1 MKMPSS
7 NAERKLCMDCQKVV
21 TEENETIRLKCKKH
35 FICESCCDTRDL
47 LPAFTGKIRE
57 CQSCHPDVLQAQL
70 PKLGIFV
77 DDSNLWI
84 EGKKAYAQNHGL
96 STVEDP
102 QARFDFKELMK
113 VTTGRRQLEVGARK
127 LYGSVP
133 PPADTV
139 WAKVEEQGWEVILK
153 KKSYHTGK
161 EKQIDTQLVADVVL
175 LVKET
180 RSGTVIIVSGDSDY
194 IPAIE
199 VALDH
204 GWKVEVW
211 SWEAALSAD
220 IRNHERK
227 DKGLCVKYLN
237 DHMQVVTVNRYFDP
251 TRFTEKELLSRLE
264 EAAIL
269 LTVHGKEGM
278 DLQGSKKWKKF
289 TDDLQKFT
297 KWPIAYHQVGKSQ
310 GYVEVLAIF
319 LTVLDNRP
327 DLDMCISKIKKK
339 STKKELNLTSDP
351 MQFIL
356 LYKRLGSKIEW
367 LKPLFLKCKVPD
379 VDNGD
384 DASDTQSMRSVSS
397 RSRKSSKSYKA
408 SSSVYKTVRCRYFD
422 SSSCSKGDKCNY
434 AHGEH
439 DPEAYCTRCERQGHV
454 ASDCKCAKHK
464 TLKE

>member
-1 MKMPSS
+1 MEMPSS
-7 NAERKLCMDCQKVV
+7 NAEGKLCMDCQKVV
-21 TEENETIRLKCKKH
+21 TEINETIRLKCNKH

-47 LPAFTGKIRE
+47 LPKFRRKIRE
-57 CQSCHPDVLQAQL
+57 CQSCHPDVFQAQ
-70 PKLGIFV
+70 LGIFV

-84 EGKKAYAQNHGL
+84 EGKKAYANYHGL

-113 VTTGRRQLEVGARK
+113 VTTGKGQFEVGARK

-139 WAKVEEQGWEVILK
+139 WAKVEEQGWELILK
-153 KKSYHTGK
+153 KKSHHTGK
-161 EKQIDTQLVADVVL
+161 EKQIDTQLVVDVTS

-199 VALDH
+199 VALKH

-211 SWEAALSAD
+211 SWEKALSAD
-220 IRNHERK
+220 IRHHERK
-227 DKGLCVKYLN
+227 GKGLCVKYLN

-251 TRFTEKELLSRLE
+251 TRFTEKDLLSRLND
-264 EAAIL
+264 AAIL
-269 LTVHGKEGM
+269 LTVDGKEGM

-289 TDDLQKFT
+289 TDDLQKIT
-297 KWPIAYHQVGKSQ
+297 KWPIVYHQVGKSQ

-319 LTVLDNRP
+319 LTVNDKRP
-327 DLDMCISKIKKK
+327 CLKACINEIKKTSIKKK
-339 STKKELNLTSDP
+339 LSLTSDP
-351 MQFIL
+351 ITFSRH
-356 LYKRLGSKIEW
+356 YKDLGSETQW
-367 LKPLFLKCKVPD
+367 LKPLFSKCKVPD

-384 DASDTQSMRSVSS
+384 DASDTQSVRSVSS
-397 RSRKSSKSYKA
+397 KSRNSSKPYKA
-408 SSSVYKTVRCRYFD
+408 SSIRYKTVRCRYFD

-454 ASDCKCAKHK
+454 ESDCKCAKHK
-464 TLKE
+464 TLME